1 MALRWLLVAA
11 LIPVAAWS
19 GAPLAQAQVLHDP
32 IELTIFYGEGCPY
45 CAAEL
50 EFLDELQARI
60 PQLQVS
66 AYEVWNDEANRR
78 LFIEM
83 TAERGTEAQAVPT
96 TILGEEVWVGFDG
109 RIGAEIE
116 AAVRATLDA
125 SSSPSPGPSS
135 DTATVDVPL
144 LGSVS
149 VGDRSLVVATLV
161 IGFVDGVNPCS
172 LWVLSILLALVLHGR
187 SRRGVVIVGATFLGV
202 TSAMY
207 GLYIVGF
214 YSAIALADSIVWI
227 QRGVAVVVGILGA
240 LQLAG
245 ALEVHGVPRL
255 GISEERRPDL
265 YRRMRSLP
273 SSDRGT
279 GALMV
284 GTAGLAVGVSL
295 METPCTAGLPMLW
308 TGMLADS
315 GLAWIG
321 MATLF
326 GLYLLVF
333 LLDELIVFGTAVVT
347 MRAFKLQEHH
357 GRALKLVSGVVMLSL
372 AVVLLVHPE
381 AMDSMRGSLVVF
393 AGTAGLCVFTVGLDR
408 ALRGPSPAGRGAH
421 A

>member
-1 MALRWLLVAA
+1 MAVPWLLVAA
-11 LIPVAAWS
+11 LISAAAWS
-19 GAPLAQAQVLHDP
+19 GAPFAQAQEPRDR

-50 EFLDELQARI
+50 TFLDELRGRI
-60 PQLQVS
+60 PQLRVS

-83 TAERGTEAQAVPT
+83 TAARGTEARGVPT
-96 TILGEEVWVGFDG
+96 TIIGEEVWVGFDE
-109 RIGAEIE
+109 RIGAEVE
-116 AAVRATLDA
+116 RAVMARLG
-125 SSSPSPGPSS
+125 SSPASPGTSS
-135 DTATVDVPL
+135 ALPTVQVPL
-144 LGSVS
+144 VGSVS

-187 SRRGVVIVGATFLGV
+187 SRRRVIIVGATFLGV
-202 TSAMY
+202 TAAMY
-207 GLYIVGF
+207 GLYIVSF
-214 YSAIALADSIVWI
+214 YSAIAVAGSIVWI
-227 QRGVAVVVGILGA
+227 QRAVAVVVGILGA

-245 ALEVHGVPRL
+245 ALDVHGVPRL

-273 SSDRGT
+273 ASDRSV
-279 GALMV
+279 GALIL

-308 TGMLADS
+308 TGMMADS
-315 GLAWIG
+315 DLAWLG
-321 MATLF
+321 MVTLF

-333 LLDELIVFGTAVVT
+333 LLDELIVFGAAVVT

-372 AVVLLVHPE
+372 AVVLLAHPQ
-381 AMDSMRGSLVVF
+381 AMDTMRGSLAVF
-393 AGTAGLCVFTVGLDR
+393 AGTAGLCVLAVGLDR
-408 ALRGPSPAGRGAH
+408 VLRGPTPQGRRAR